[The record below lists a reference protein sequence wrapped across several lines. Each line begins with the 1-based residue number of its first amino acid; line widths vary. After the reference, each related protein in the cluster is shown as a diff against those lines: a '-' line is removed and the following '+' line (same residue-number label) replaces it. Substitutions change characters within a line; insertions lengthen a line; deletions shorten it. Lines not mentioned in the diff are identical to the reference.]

1 MVLSRTFF
9 HAVLWREA
17 YDQEMQMPHRD
28 MRAARLHDTDE
39 PMKVEKVPLPDIRP
53 TEVLVKVVACGVVQN
68 LQNVLRKWDEVASEL
83 PRPKLPAIFGLDAT
97 GTIESVGAQV
107 YGFKPGDRV
116 YVNPG
121 RSCGSCRACQ
131 AGEPVSCDSFVLNG
145 YFGLGKN
152 GARMFEDY
160 PHGGLCEYMPAP
172 QYSLVRLPDEVDFET
187 ATRLGYLGTA
197 YRGLVRANAG
207 PGKILLINGI
217 TGTLGLGAVALA
229 LALGV
234 KKILGTARNEALF
247 QKVQNMGP
255 PGRIEILK
263 SGSESVKEWS
273 QRVTD
278 GEGVDIVLDAL
289 APGAPAE
296 PLVEGFK
303 SLNRGGR
310 LVDVGAV
317 QGDVPLDLF
326 WALSND
332 VTIIGSSWFT
342 THQSQTMV
350 DMVGAGLLDLGFYE
364 HKVYPLEQVNEAV
377 NDTDSRCGGFT
388 NYVIKM

>member
-1 MVLSRTFF
+1 MVASFNSL
-9 HAVLWREA
+9 
-17 YDQEMQMPHRD
+17 QEMHMTPTQ
-28 MRAARLHDTDE
+28 MRAARLHATGKA
-39 PMKVEKVPLPDIRP
+39 MKIETLAVPPIRP
-53 TEVLVKVVACGVVQN
+53 TEVLVKVVACGLVQN
-68 LQNVLRKWDEVASEL
+68 LQNVLQNWDKVAPEL
-83 PRPKLPAIFGLDAT
+83 PLPKLPAIFGLDAT
-97 GTIESVGAQV
+97 GVVESVGAQV
-107 YGFKPGDRV
+107 YGVQPGDRV
-116 YVNPG
+116 YVNPA
-121 RSCGSCRACQ
+121 RYCGSCRACQ
-131 AGEPVSCDSFVLNG
+131 SGQPIACDSFVLNG

-160 PHGGLCEYMPAP
+160 PYGGLCEYMPAP
-172 QYSLVRLPDEVDFET
+172 QYSLVRLPAEVDFDT

-197 YRGLVRANAG
+197 YRGLIRAEAG

-234 KKILGTARNEALF
+234 KKILGTARNEDLF
-247 QKVQNMGP
+247 QKVKDMAA

-263 SGSESVKEWS
+263 AGSESVKDWS
-273 QRVTD
+273 QRVTG
-278 GEGVDIVLDAL
+278 GEGIDIVLDAL
-289 APGAPAE
+289 APGAPAD
-296 PLVEGFK
+296 PLVEAFK

-317 QGDVPLDLF
+317 QGEIPLDLF

-342 THQSQTMV
+342 TQQSQNMV

-364 HKVYPLEQVNEAV
+364 HKVYPLEQINEAV
-377 NDTDSRCGGFT
+377 ADTGDRCGGFT

>member
-1 MVLSRTFF
+1 MTPT
-9 HAVLWREA
+9 E
-17 YDQEMQMPHRD
+17 
-28 MRAARLHDTDE
+28 MRAARLHDTGK
-39 PMKVEKVPLPDIRP
+39 PMEIESVPVPKIRP
-53 TEVLVKVVACGVVQN
+53 TEVLVKVIACGVVQN
-68 LQNVLRKWDEVASEL
+68 LQNVISEWDEVAPERPL
-83 PRPKLPAIFGLDAT
+83 PKLPAIFGLDAT
-97 GTIESVGAQV
+97 GVIESVGSQV

-121 RSCGSCRACQ
+121 RYCGSCRACQ
-131 AGEPVSCDSFVLNG
+131 AGEPMSCDSFVLNG
-145 YFGLGKN
+145 YFGLGRD
-152 GARMFEDY
+152 GAQMFEDY

-172 QYSLVRLPDEVDFET
+172 QYSLVRLPDAVDFET

-197 YRGLVRANAG
+197 YRGLIRANAG
-207 PGKILLINGI
+207 PGKTLLINGI

-234 KKILGTARNEALF
+234 KKILGTARNKDLF
-247 QKVQNMGP
+247 QKVQDMGP
-255 PGRIEILK
+255 KGRVEILE
-263 SGSESVKEWS
+263 SGSEPVKEWS

-278 GEGVDIVLDAL
+278 GQGVDIVLDAL

-310 LVDVGAV
+310 LVDIGAV

-332 VTIIGSSWFT
+332 ITIIGSSWFT
-342 THQSQTMV
+342 TQQSQAMV
-350 DMVGAGLLDLGFYE
+350 DMAGAGLLDLGFYE

-377 NDTDSRCGGFT
+377 DDTSSRHGGFT